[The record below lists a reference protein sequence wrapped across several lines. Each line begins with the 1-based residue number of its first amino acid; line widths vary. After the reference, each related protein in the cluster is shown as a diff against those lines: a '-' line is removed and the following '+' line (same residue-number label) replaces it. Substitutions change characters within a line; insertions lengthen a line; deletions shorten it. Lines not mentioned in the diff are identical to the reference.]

1 MAGKIRL
8 REICHS
14 RSGNKGDGVNI
25 GIAVYDPKHYQ
36 WLKDHVT
43 AQVVAEYVNEVTAG
57 PVTRYELPKLGAFNF
72 VVSSV
77 LEGSQSGTPIL
88 DTLGKCFSSI
98 LLDMEIDAPADLAQS
113 SVGQRDAMLS
123 ETTASTN
130 PTEFAHNSPQLAAKG
145 KDVLRLGCGSAHG
158 WDNIEAAVE
167 LAESGSA
174 DYLVFD
180 NISEG
185 IGNFKLG
192 KKMGGT
198 AYYQLNELRM
208 PRVIAACAA
217 TNTKIITNM
226 GITDPYG
233 IAQWTKQL
241 CRDLKVPHLRVMA
254 VVGDDVLDFVS
265 ARDLPVA
272 ETGEPIS
279 SFGGRLLSANAYLPA
294 QAIVEALDRG
304 ADIVVCG
311 RVGDSTQ
318 FLAPMIYEFGWR
330 YDDWTLLAKG
340 LCIGHLMECG
350 AQVTGGY
357 FPDPPYKVAPDLG
370 RVGFPIALVEPNGD
384 GIITKLPETGGVVNR
399 MTCLEQLMYEIGDP
413 ANYKHTNAVV
423 DFTTTEIADIG
434 PDQVRVTGTG
444 GHPKPAQVLVP
455 LSVHEEYLGVG
466 EISYGGGGAY
476 ERAQLAAE
484 IVTERLTV
492 MGIDT
497 SRLRFDYEGINSL
510 FPWKRQSSPPAEV
523 RLRAVGIFPKLED
536 AEMLRALVH
545 ELSCNGPSAGGGLAL
560 SLGNGGAGER
570 ISLYTTFIPQEALR
584 YQVVEV

>member
-1 MAGKIRL
+1 MAQKIRL
-8 REICHS
+8 REICHA
-14 RSGNKGDGVNI
+14 RSGNKGNGVNV
-25 GIAVYDPKHYQ
+25 GIATYNRAHYQ
-36 WLKDHVT
+36 WVKERLTTQAVADYVKPVT
-43 AQVVAEYVNEVTAG
+43 SD
-57 PVTRYELPKLGAFNF
+57 PITRYELPKLSAFNF
-72 VVSSV
+72 VIPGV
-77 LEGSQSGTPIL
+77 LEGSHSGTPIL
-88 DTLGKCFSSI
+88 DTLGKCYSSI
-98 LLDMEIDAPADLAQS
+98 LLDMEIDAPPDWAPARA
-113 SVGQRDAMLS
+113 GQN
-123 ETTASTN
+123 TASAASAET
-130 PTEFAHNSPQLAAKG
+130 ARGAASPAAAKRG
-145 KDVLRLGCGSAHG
+145 TLRLGCGSAHG
-158 WDNIEAAVE
+158 WDNIEAGVE
-167 LAESGSA
+167 LAESGA
-174 DYLVFD
+174 VDYLVFD
-180 NISEG
+180 NMSEG
-185 IGNFKLG
+185 IGSFKREQAV
-192 KKMGGT
+192 GGR

-208 PRVIAACAA
+208 PRVIEACAA
-217 TNTKIITNM
+217 THTRIITNM
-226 GITDPYG
+226 GIVDPYG
-233 IAQWTKQL
+233 VAQWTKQL
-241 CRDLKVPHLRVMA
+241 CRDLGLPHLRVMA
-254 VVGDDVLDFVS
+254 VLGDDVIDLVQ
-265 ARDLPVA
+265 ARDLSA
-272 ETGEPIS
+272 TETGQPVS
-279 SFGGRLLSANAYLPA
+279 AFGDNLLSANAYISAAP
-294 QAIVEALDRG
+294 IVEALQRG
-304 ADIVVCG
+304 ADIVISG
-311 RVGDSTQ
+311 RAGDSTQ
-318 FLAPMIYEFGWR
+318 YLAPMIHEFGWPC
-330 YDDWTLLAKG
+330 DDWERLGKG
-340 LCIGHLMECG
+340 LGIGHLMECG

-536 AEMLRALVH
+536 AEMLRVLVH

-570 ISLYTTFIPQEALR
+570 ISLYTTFIPQEDLR